1 MDIMPANGNNTHDK
15 TCRNEIVVREERMKK
30 LLTIALLA
38 FAFGM
43 PAALLAQDKA
53 RFPMISPDNFSPK
66 QQEFA
71 KLLASSPRNGNVNNP
86 PFKVYFRSPD
96 FGLEA
101 IRMSDYLRWGTG
113 MEPRLIELT
122 ILISA
127 RNWGSDYIWHA
138 HYPAAVKGGL
148 DPSVPADVA
157 AGRRPTKLK
166 ADEAIIYNFLSE
178 IYRDHKVSDATYNS
192 AVAKYGEKGI
202 TDIIGLAA
210 YYGITAMALITANA
224 PTAPGDEPKL
234 QTLTQVFPK

>member
-1 MDIMPANGNNTHDK
+1 
-15 TCRNEIVVREERMKK
+15 
-30 LLTIALLA
+30 
-38 FAFGM
+38 
-43 PAALLAQDKA
+43 
-53 RFPMISPDNFSPK
+53 
-66 QQEFA
+66 
-71 KLLASSPRNGNVNNP
+71 VNNP

-113 MEPRLIELT
+113 MEPRLIELA

-148 DPSVPADVA
+148 DPSVPADMA
-157 AGRRPTKLK
+157 AGRKPAKLK
-166 ADEAIIYNFLSE
+166 ADEAIIYNLLSE
-178 IYRDHKVSDATYNS
+178 IYRDHKVSDTTYNS
-192 AVAKYGEKGI
+192 ALAKYGEKGI

-210 YYGITAMALITANA
+210 YYGITAMALMTADA

-234 QTLTQVFPK
+234 QRTAQLFPK

>member
-1 MDIMPANGNNTHDK
+1 
-15 TCRNEIVVREERMKK
+15 MKNP
-30 LLTIALLA
+30 LTIALLA
-38 FAFGM
+38 FAFLM
-43 PAALLAQDKA
+43 PGTLFAQDNA
-53 RFPMISPDNFSPK
+53 RFPTISPDKFSAK

-71 KLLASSPRNGNVNNP
+71 KLLTSSPRNGNVNNP

-113 MEPRLIELT
+113 MEPRLVELT

-166 ADEAIIYNFLSE
+166 ADEAIIYNLPSE
-178 IYRDHKVSDATYNS
+178 IYRDDQGSDATYDS
-192 AVAKYGEKGI
+192 ALAKYGEKGI
-202 TDIIGLAA
+202 TAIIGHS
-210 YYGITAMALITANA
+210 T
-224 PTAPGDEPKL
+224 
-234 QTLTQVFPK
+234 

>member
-1 MDIMPANGNNTHDK
+1 
-15 TCRNEIVVREERMKK
+15 MKK
-30 LLTIALLA
+30 LLTIAVLA
-38 FAFGM
+38 FALGI

-53 RFPMISPDNFSPK
+53 RFPTIPSDKFSPK

-71 KLLASSPRNGNVNNP
+71 KLLTSSPRNGNVNNP

-113 MEPRLIELT
+113 MEPRLVELT
-122 ILISA
+122 ILMSA

-157 AGRRPTKLK
+157 AGRKPTKLK
-166 ADEAIIYNFLSE
+166 ADEAIIYNLLSE
-178 IYRDHKVSDATYNS
+178 IYRDHKLSDATYNS
-192 AVAKYGEKGI
+192 ALAKYGDKGI